1 MLTEKSIQRAVQSCT
16 SEVVLNDG
24 SQGKG
29 TGSLRLRIRKN
40 TSGRVS
46 AIWLAWWKKSG
57 RRQQRALGR
66 YPDLGLRE
74 ARERYA
80 AEVRPV
86 LLAGKSPRHHV
97 GAVSDATLER
107 MFAGYVE
114 SMRARGR
121 TSADEVERSLRAAA
135 EYLGPDRLAA
145 SVDAGDVSA
154 YLASIYGRGSRVMA
168 DRMRAYLTA
177 AWNWA
182 IHAEHDYT
190 ARVRQA
196 WGLTTNPAAAVG
208 RDSGAG
214 APRDRVLSPTELR
227 ALWRAVEGPGFA
239 PDTALAVR
247 LLIACGQRVRE
258 TLRMTAADLDLDAGI
273 WRMPAAKT
281 KGRSH
286 AHVVP
291 LPSIVI
297 ADLQGHRSFEQ
308 TSASINRA
316 LRRWSRAS
324 GVPDFQARDLRRTWK
339 TQAAAAG
346 IDRFTRDLIQQHARG
361 DTGSLHYDRADYIPA
376 TREAMS
382 KWDAWLRANC

>member
-1 MLTEKSIQRAVQSCT
+1 MLTERSIHLAMRLCT
-16 SEVVLNDG
+16 NETVLNDG
-24 SQGKG
+24 TQGRG
-29 TGSLRLRIRKN
+29 TGSLRLRIRK
-40 TSGRVS
+40 SPAGKVS
-46 AIWLAWWKKSG
+46 AIWIAWWKKSG
-57 RRQQRALGR
+57 RRQQRTLGR

-80 AEVRPV
+80 DQVRPV

-97 GAVSDATLER
+97 GAVGDATIER

-121 TSADEVERSLRAAA
+121 TSAAEVERALSSAAK
-135 EYLGPDRLAA
+135 YLGPDRLA
-145 SVDAGDVSA
+145 SNVDASDISA
-154 YLASIYGRGSRVMA
+154 FLAAIYARGSRVMA

-196 WGLTTNPAAAVG
+196 WGLAVNPAAAVG

-214 APRDRVLSPTELR
+214 APRDRVLSPAELR
-227 ALWRAVEGPGFA
+227 ALWRALEGPGFA
-239 PDTALAVR
+239 TDTALAVR
-247 LLIACGQRVRE
+247 LLICCGQRVRE
-258 TLRMTAADLDLDAGI
+258 TLRMTAADLDLDAGL

-281 KGRSH
+281 KGRAH

-291 LPSIVI
+291 LPAIVVPH
-297 ADLQGHRSFEQ
+297 LQDHRSFEQ

-316 LRRWSRAS
+316 LRRWSRVS

-339 TQAAAAG
+339 TLAADAG
-346 IDRFTRDLIQQHARG
+346 VDRFTRDLIQQHARG

-376 TREAMS
+376 MRDAMS